1 MLPAAMS
8 ISISSLLPEP
18 QSRTQTTRG
27 QPQTRNEVV
36 HVPAPV
42 PAHAHAPV
50 IEGATQD
57 ETTRLTGGD
66 GDDRREAGYGARE
79 SRSDENEHENDDNDE
94 NVDGNGNGNGNN
106 EGSSNDNDNNNN
118 NNNEDSA
125 APDTEADPAQ
135 APNREQDAI
144 IALTR
149 RLRCMFTAIT
159 WPIVPLAVLVVLAFV
174 YMIYGAIL
182 DWTASCSHPLH
193 AFTAVSALIICY
205 APNHPLARAYL
216 FGYHRDMDGPARPLA
231 VRRYDQLVHTLA
243 LLYVYAGMTLDQ
255 TCREDTS
262 SNYTPG
268 NTETSATT
276 LNATSM
282 KELLLDS
289 HDHDSINSC
298 QATCPNLYPAVAA
311 YVVTLEVLCWSLLVP
326 LLCLPCI
333 YLWFL
338 RRASSQAH
346 TLADF
351 HDRLR
356 EDEDDVRR
364 NGNILTETVMAQLQD
379 VKLVRVY
386 NDARKDGATGSDR
399 VLIVPSGVS
408 DVSQGKDSNNVLE
421 CCICMSDFVVQDEE
435 ADTTSTDI
443 DIETGATASVPD
455 TEADATSADIETGAT
470 TPSVALPLP
479 QSPVLPET
487 DVDAIVQTKKCGH
500 IFHKHCMA
508 SWVGGQWRGA
518 TLDGDDSPRRARRT
532 TCPLCRND
540 LR

>member
-1 MLPAAMS
+1 
-8 ISISSLLPEP
+8 
-18 QSRTQTTRG
+18 
-27 QPQTRNEVV
+27 
-36 HVPAPV
+36 
-42 PAHAHAPV
+42 
-50 IEGATQD
+50 
-57 ETTRLTGGD
+57 
-66 GDDRREAGYGARE
+66 
-79 SRSDENEHENDDNDE
+79 
-94 NVDGNGNGNGNN
+94 
-106 EGSSNDNDNNNN
+106 
-118 NNNEDSA
+118 
-125 APDTEADPAQ
+125 
-135 APNREQDAI
+135 
-144 IALTR
+144 
-149 RLRCMFTAIT
+149 MFTAIT
-159 WPIVPLAVLVVLAFV
+159 WPIVPLTVLVVLAFV

-193 AFTAVSALIICY
+193 AFTAVSALVICY
-205 APNHPLARAYL
+205 APNHPVARAYL

-255 TCREDTS
+255 TCREDVS
-262 SNYTPG
+262 SNYTPNNDVSTG
-268 NTETSATT
+268 SGSATESL
-276 LNATSM
+276 LNATAM

-289 HDHDSINSC
+289 NNHDSINSC

-356 EDEDDVRR
+356 EDDEDVRR
-364 NGNILTETVMAQLQD
+364 NGNILAETVMAQLQD

-386 NDARKDGATGSDR
+386 DDNDLEKDAGATGSDR
-399 VLIVPSGVS
+399 VLIVPSGMS
-408 DVSQGKDSNNVLE
+408 DTSQGKDSNNVLE
-421 CCICMSDFVVQDEE
+421 CCICMSDFVIQDSAE
-435 ADTTSTDI
+435 ADAEVDTTNTDI
-443 DIETGATASVPD
+443 DIETGAAASV
-455 TEADATSADIETGAT
+455 A
-470 TPSVALPLP
+470 LP

-487 DVDAIVQTKKCGH
+487 NVDAIVQSKKCGH